1 MSLARATI
9 AGTLATDPEKRYTQ
23 NNAAVTNFVLQVT
36 PTAAPNSR
44 QQSEPFQIKVACWRG
59 LADAAALSLQKGD
72 NVLVDG
78 RLSINAFQGQDGAQK
93 KQYEI
98 DASALSKLSEPAQA
112 ILAVSEGSAP
122 PAAAQQSFAS
132 PQPAAPANSY
142 ATPPA
147 TPSNAAY
154 GNPGFSADDFMTEDD
169 IPF

>member
-36 PTAAPNSR
+36 PAAVPNSR
-44 QQSEPFQIKVACWRG
+44 QQSEPFQVKIACWRG
-59 LADAAALSLQKGD
+59 LADAAAQSLQKGD
-72 NVLVDG
+72 HVLVDG

-98 DASALSKLSEPAQA
+98 DASALSKLAGPAQA
-112 ILAVSEGSAP
+112 ILAVSEGAVP
-122 PAAAQQSFAS
+122 MPAQQ
-132 PQPAAPANSY
+132 QPAAPQPSANAY

-147 TPSNAAY
+147 ANTAY
-154 GNPGFSADDFMTEDD
+154 GNGNAGFSADDFMTEDD